1 MLTKRNYK
9 MAAKR
14 GLGRGLEVLI
24 NDGSKTAKKKV
35 ATKSKE
41 AKTDAGILKVPL
53 SNIVKNTLQPRHFFD
68 QDAIDDLTASIKE
81 RGVLQPLLVRTIAK
95 KGKYELIAGER
106 RLRASGQAGLKEV
119 PVIIVEAQD
128 QDSLELALVE
138 NLQREDLNIIEEA
151 AGYQLLAD
159 SYDLTQ
165 DQIASRVGKSRATV
179 ANAVRLLKLPKEVQA
194 LISGNRLSAGHAKLL
209 SGLDSITEQ
218 IFLATR
224 AVQEGISVRGLEK
237 IISQSKKMPRKPRAV
252 RNDIPGSHLSFISD
266 QLHTHFGTS
275 VKLQPCRTYA
285 NGKKGKGSIE
295 IDFYSTEDLSRILEI
310 LGIEG
315 E

>member
-1 MLTKRNYK
+1 

-24 NDGSKTAKKKV
+24 NDGVKKPKKKIV
-35 ATKSKE
+35 AKAKE
-41 AKTDAGILKVPL
+41 DNSDAGILKIAL
-53 SNIVKNTLQPRHFFD
+53 GNIIKNSFQPRHVFD
-68 QDAIDDLTASIKE
+68 QDTIDDLTSSIKE
-81 RGVLQPLLVRTIAK
+81 RGVLQPLLVRETAE

-106 RLRASGQAGLKEV
+106 RLRASRQAGLKEV
-119 PVIIVEAQD
+119 PVIIIEAQD
-128 QDSLELALVE
+128 QDSLELALIE

-159 SYDLTQ
+159 SYNLTQ
-165 DQIASRVGKSRATV
+165 DQIAARVGKSRATV
-179 ANAVRLLKLPKEVQA
+179 ANAVRLLKLPKEVQS
-194 LISGNRLSAGHAKLL
+194 LISDNKLSAGHAKLL

-224 AVQEGISVRGLEK
+224 TVQEGISVRGLEK
-237 IISQSKKMPRKPRAV
+237 IISQAKKVPRKPRAT
-252 RNDIPGSHLSFISD
+252 RNDIPASHLAFLSD
-266 QLHTHFGTS
+266 QLHAYFGTS

-295 IDFYSTEDLSRILEI
+295 IDFYSTEDLTRILEL
-310 LGIEG
+310 LGIDG
-315 E
+315 G

>member
-1 MLTKRNYK
+1 

-24 NDGSKTAKKKV
+24 NDGAKPAKKKTV
-35 ATKSKE
+35 AKKKETKE
-41 AKTDAGILKVPL
+41 DTGILKVSL
-53 SNIVKNTLQPRHFFD
+53 SNIVANTFQPRHVFD

-81 RGVLQPLLVRTIAK
+81 RGVLQPLLVRTTAK

-179 ANAVRLLKLPKEVQA
+179 ANAVRMLKLPKEVQT

-218 IFLATR
+218 ILLATR
-224 AVQEGISVRGLEK
+224 TVEEGISVRGLEK
-237 IISQSKKMPRKPRAV
+237 IIAQAKKVPRKPRTA
-252 RNDIPGSHLSFISD
+252 RNDIPSSHLAFLSD
-266 QLHTHFGTS
+266 QLHSYFGTS

-295 IDFYSTEDLSRILEI
+295 IDY
-310 LGIEG
+310 
-315 E
+315 

>member
-1 MLTKRNYK
+1 
-9 MAAKR
+9 MAVKR

-24 NDGSKTAKKKV
+24 NDGSKQPTKKKTTAKKEKD
-35 ATKSKE
+35 KSD
-41 AKTDAGILKVPL
+41 TGILKISI
-53 SNIVKNTLQPRHFFD
+53 SNIVKNSLQPRHVFE
-68 QDAIDDLTASIKE
+68 QEAIDNLAESIKE
-81 RGVLQPLLVRTIAK
+81 RGVLQPLLVRTTTTK
-95 KGKYELIAGER
+95 NKYELIAGER

-119 PVIIVEAQD
+119 PVIILEAED

-165 DQIASRVGKSRATV
+165 DKIASRVGKSRATV
-179 ANAVRLLKLPKEVQA
+179 ANAMRLLKLPEEVQA
-194 LISGNRLSAGHAKLL
+194 LISSNQLSTGHAKLL
-209 SGLDSITEQ
+209 SGLDSVTEQ
-218 IFLATR
+218 ILLAKRT
-224 AVQEGISVRGLEK
+224 VLEGISVRGLEK
-237 IISQSKKMPRKPRAV
+237 LISQAKKAPRKPRAV
-252 RNDIPGSHLSFISD
+252 RNDIPGSHLSFLSD
-266 QLHTHFGTS
+266 QLHAYFGTS

-295 IDFYSTEDLSRILEI
+295 IDFYSTEDLTRILDI
-310 LGIEG
+310 LGIEA

>member
-1 MLTKRNYK
+1 
-9 MAAKR
+9 MAVKR
-14 GLGRGLEVLI
+14 GLGRGLNGLI
-24 NDGSKTAKKKV
+24 NDGTKNSKKKAPAKKKEV
-35 ATKSKE
+35 KQNEEKQ
-41 AKTDAGILKVPL
+41 DAGILKIKIN
-53 SNIVKNTLQPRHFFD
+53 NIVKNSFQPRHVFD

-81 RGVLQPLLVRTIAK
+81 RGVLQPLLVRETAK

-106 RLRASGQAGLKEV
+106 RLRASTQAGLKEV
-119 PVIIVEAQD
+119 PVIIIEAQD

-159 SYDLTQ
+159 SYSLTQ
-165 DQIASRVGKSRATV
+165 DQIAARVGKSRATI
-179 ANAVRLLKLPKEVQA
+179 ANAVRLLKLPEEVQA
-194 LISGNRLSAGHAKLL
+194 LVSNGRISAGHAKLL
-209 SGLDSITEQ
+209 SGLDSIPEQ

-224 AVQEGISVRGLEK
+224 TVQEGISVRGLEK
-237 IISQSKKMPRKPRAV
+237 IISQAKKVPRKPRAV
-252 RNDIPGSHLSFISD
+252 TNDIPSSHISYLSD
-266 QLHTHFGTS
+266 QLHAHFGTS
-275 VKLQPCRTYA
+275 IKLQPCCTYA

-310 LGIEG
+310 LGIET